1 MMKIPD
7 ILLECICGII
17 QTLGLESCF
26 HSLVLSSFLTKVFF
40 QWEMVTYN
48 RLEVNLSFFLKRHNY
63 KGSISFAVG
72 FCLVL
77 WGWAVVGMLVQEY
90 GS

>member
-1 MMKIPD
+1 MARYA
-7 ILLECICGII
+7 
-17 QTLGLESCF
+17 TY
-26 HSLVLSSFLTKVFF
+26 FF
-40 QWEMVTYN
+40 NGQYQIFCWNVSVALYKLWVTYN